1 MKVKLC
7 NSLFEVANI
16 REQTDTTGQAK
27 LSERPKR
34 RISVK
39 LTIWLAHLCQFV
51 PGTKSHNWVVS
62 RVKYTTVNTLWWV
75 VVVKSRKSKQ
85 LSVIFRKLKM
95 SVSKIN
101 TLMRSFL
108 RIVVK
113 LQCFQESFNICIWFK
128 EICGY
133 LDFGCPI
140 LDLSEFL
147 KANVKCDFSVVSKN
161 STG

>member
-51 PGTKSHNWVVS
+51 PGTKSHNWVAS
-62 RVKYTTVNTLWWV
+62 RVKNRTVL
-75 VVVKSRKSKQ
+75 
-85 LSVIFRKLKM
+85 FRWELRREYQIQNKNIWKM
-95 SVSKIN
+95 VENYYRSIIN
-101 TLMRSFL
+101 FERTFWYPRILPKNKRTSSFIVLLGKKHKYIRSFFG
-108 RIVVK
+108 RIVGFK
-113 LQCFQESFNICIWFK
+113 KHFDSFWRLKSFNIF
-128 EICGY
+128 
-133 LDFGCPI
+133 
-140 LDLSEFL
+140 
-147 KANVKCDFSVVSKN
+147 AQVN
-161 STG
+161 SSF

>member
-51 PGTKSHNWVVS
+51 PGTKSHNWVAS
-62 RVKYTTVNTLWWV
+62 RVKNSTVL
-75 VVVKSRKSKQ
+75 
-85 LSVIFRKLKM
+85 
-95 SVSKIN
+95 VSWATVLIIYSYK
-101 TLMRSFL
+101 
-108 RIVVK
+108 
-113 LQCFQESFNICIWFK
+113 
-128 EICGY
+128 
-133 LDFGCPI
+133 
-140 LDLSEFL
+140 
-147 KANVKCDFSVVSKN
+147 VVSTLNYSSVNFQIAINIGDMNLLNLRCETDKSLHACDKYQRCKRIKSWSIN
-161 STG
+161 QFRLIYWTMLWKIANFWKLM

>member
-51 PGTKSHNWVVS
+51 PGTKSHNWVAS
-62 RVKYTTVNTLWWV
+62 RVKNRTVWSEKAKTGRK
-75 VVVKSRKSKQ
+75 VKSRTNQ
-85 LSVIFRKLKM
+85 RKKWF
-95 SVSKIN
+95 SDK
-101 TLMRSFL
+101 
-108 RIVVK
+108 K
-113 LQCFQESFNICIWFK
+113 SFNFGKLILRHSFPSHRQIVFFNVQIESRSPERRCILIGK
-128 EICGY
+128 M
-133 LDFGCPI
+133 I
-140 LDLSEFL
+140 LASAFL
-147 KANVKCDFSVVSKN
+147 CSVNIYFAKN
-161 STG
+161 ILKTIQG